1 MRYAASPGAG
11 SSLEDSKP
19 SQTGRRGA
27 RTAASLATQVLES
40 IQGAPVGPAST
51 SLRRPLAESLMRGQ
65 ASPVITVHAAG
76 KSHLTSAR
84 GAAASA
90 LHGSTVRPAARA
102 AAASAPAPLA
112 SSNSRQLIG
121 LPASSRNAAGP
132 VQVDG
137 QRNGTRLSD
146 DNGFPPGPTHR
157 VQYPLPP
164 GGSCRVSR
172 YFDGGGG
179 CYRPRHRPNQKNVKS
194 PAL

>member
-1 MRYAASPGAG
+1 MKASELIVKCLANEGVGYVFGIPGEENLAG
-11 SSLEDSKP
+11 S
-19 SQTGRRGA
+19 
-27 RTAASLATQVLES
+27 
-40 IQGAPVGPAST
+40 
-51 SLRRPLAESLMRGQ
+51 
-65 ASPVITVHAAG
+65 
-76 KSHLTSAR
+76 
-84 GAAASA
+84 
-90 LHGSTVRPAARA
+90 
-102 AAASAPAPLA
+102 
-112 SSNSRQLIG
+112 
-121 LPASSRNAAGP
+121 RNPAGP

-157 VQYPLPP
+157 VQCPLPP